1 MQLCF
6 LPGIIISKYLVSLT
20 LKKYDVLVVLQAIET
35 GLFSIYPFV
44 FVVQVTWIISVMTT
58 VMASPYVFVVLG
70 YVGFFIITFLTFFF
84 IF

>member
-1 MQLCF
+1 M
-6 LPGIIISKYLVSLT
+6 
-20 LKKYDVLVVLQAIET
+20 LVVLQAIET

-70 YVGFFIITFLTFFF
+70 YVGFFIITFSTFFLFSKVSKTF
-84 IF
+84 IVLLAFLLTGSPGLR